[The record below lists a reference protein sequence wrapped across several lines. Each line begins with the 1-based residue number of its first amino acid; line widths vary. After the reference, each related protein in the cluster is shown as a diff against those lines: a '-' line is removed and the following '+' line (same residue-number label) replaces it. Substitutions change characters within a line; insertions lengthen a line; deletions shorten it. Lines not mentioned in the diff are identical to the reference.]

1 MAATKTQLKVHTS
14 EELKNIIARYV
25 TALQKHVREC
35 KVILFGSYACGN
47 PRRESDI
54 DLAVISPDF
63 NKNPLEDLY
72 LLSQSR
78 AAASWDIE
86 ALPYSL
92 QQYEHCAPGSFLHE
106 IIRTGVIMYDGE
118 RTSRRRSRRTPPT

>member
-14 EELKNIIARYV
+14 EELKDIIARYV
-25 TALQKHVREC
+25 ATLQKHIRVY
-35 KVILFGSYACGN
+35 KVILFGSYACGT

-63 NKNPLEDLY
+63 NKNPLEELY
-72 LLSQSR
+72 LLSQAR

-92 QQYEHCAPGSFLHE
+92 QQYKYCEPGSFLHE
-106 IIRTGVIMYDGE
+106 IIRTGAVMYDGE
-118 RTSRRRSRRTPPT
+118 RTDRSVQE

>member
-1 MAATKTQLKVHTS
+1 MAATKTQLIVHTS
-14 EELKNIIARYV
+14 EELKDLIARYV
-25 TALQKHVREC
+25 AALQKHIRVG

-63 NKNPLEDLY
+63 NKDPLEELY
-72 LLSQSR
+72 LLSQAR

-92 QQYEHCAPGSFLHE
+92 QQYERYEPGSFLHE
-106 IIRTGVIMYDGE
+106 IIRTGVIMYDDG
-118 RTSRRRSRRTPPT
+118 RTDRQAQE